1 MTESTALTTTTQQQG
16 NALAFLHDG
25 EAFNHLWRV
34 AKAFSLSGMVPEAY
48 QGKPE
53 ACLVALMYAQQLGEH
68 PMLLFQEMGVYKGKP
83 ITSTKFAIAR
93 ANNSGILRGPI
104 TWESKGTG
112 PALEVTAS
120 AVLRE
125 TGEVITATASMK
137 EAVADGWTRNAKY
150 QSIPEQM
157 LRWRSASR
165 LINLYFP
172 EVLFGMGVREEAE
185 VQKVQV
191 GVADAPSGDTIA
203 DLNRRIAAQSQAPA
217 QEAAVAPVVEAE
229 VVEQAEEAPRPR
241 RRASSVAPAAQQ
253 DGDGT
258 TVQPASEPETQQD
271 DGFSPP
277 ECPFGGDE

>member
-48 QGKPE
+48 QNKPE

-93 ANNSGILRGPI
+93 VNNSGILRGPI

-137 EAVADGWTRNAKY
+137 EAVADGWTRNQKY

-191 GVADAPSGDTIA
+191 AETPAPSGDTIA
-203 DLNRRIAAQSQAPA
+203 DLNRQIAAQSQTLA
-217 QEAAVAPVVEAE
+217 QEVAAAPVVEAE
-229 VVEQAEEAPRPR
+229 VVEQAEPQPRR
-241 RRASSVAPAAQQ
+241 RRASSVAPAAPQ

-258 TVQPASEPETQQD
+258 TVQQAIEPETQQD

>member
-1 MTESTALTTTTQQQG
+1 MTESIALSTTTKQQG
-16 NALAFLHDG
+16 NSLAFLHDG

-104 TWESKGTG
+104 TWQSQGTG
-112 PALEVTAS
+112 PALEVIAS

-125 TGEVITATASMK
+125 TGEVITAKASMK
-137 EAVADGWTRNAKY
+137 EAIADGWTRNAKY

-191 GVADAPSGDTIA
+191 AETPASSGDTIA
-203 DLNRRIAAQSQAPA
+203 DLNRQIAAQAAAPA
-217 QEAAVAPVVEAE
+217 PAVAPAVVDAEEVTEPEAQPLRRRAAAVAPA
-229 VVEQAEEAPRPR
+229 AP
-241 RRASSVAPAAQQ
+241 Q
-253 DGDGT
+253 DGDGST
-258 TVQPASEPETQQD
+258 SQPEPVAETQD
-271 DGFSPP
+271 DGFDLP
-277 ECPFGGDE
+277 ESPFGEEE